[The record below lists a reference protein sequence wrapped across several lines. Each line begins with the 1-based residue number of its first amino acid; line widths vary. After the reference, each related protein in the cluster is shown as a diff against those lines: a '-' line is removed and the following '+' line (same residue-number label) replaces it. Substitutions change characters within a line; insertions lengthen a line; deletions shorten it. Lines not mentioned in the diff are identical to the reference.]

1 MQVKPTIRK
10 ERADL
15 HRYGKD
21 VSRRGNY
28 VFAAYSPDGKL
39 VAIAATAK
47 EARRLYDKPANRV
60 TDMDPKD
67 QDWSVARLRSAA
79 RPSWSKRERG

>member
-1 MQVKPTIRK
+1 MQPKPKIVKEP
-10 ERADL
+10 AAN

-21 VSRRGNY
+21 IARHGY
-28 VFAAYSPDGKL
+28 VYAAYSPDGKL

-47 EARRLYDKPANRV
+47 EARRLYDKPANRL
-60 TDMDPKD
+60 TDVDPKD

-79 RPSWSKRERG
+79 RPSWKRERG